1 MKLGIHIVLCFRCSH
16 PKDTARSADW
26 ASRTCSAYWIAM
38 GHGKALILERGHKM
52 ACALWLSHT
61 HSEWSQENSS
71 DAKPV
76 FLISINN
83 SSPSL
88 RSMLNPR
95 KMHLLHLW
103 VVQLSSHGNELA
115 ALTSS
120 ASSWIHV
127 YVARRK
133 KHWVIHTTLNPMGI
147 TSTTLTLDKK
157 PTKR

>member
-16 PKDTARSADW
+16 PKDGAVGRLGLENMQCLLDCHGPWQGTN
-26 ASRTCSAYWIAM
+26 SRTRTQDGLRPLAEPHS
-38 GHGKALILERGHKM
+38 
-52 ACALWLSHT
+52 
-61 HSEWSQENSS
+61 HSEWSEENSS

-133 KHWVIHTTLNPMGI
+133 KHWVVHTTLNPMGI
-147 TSTTLTLDKK
+147 TSTTLTLDQK